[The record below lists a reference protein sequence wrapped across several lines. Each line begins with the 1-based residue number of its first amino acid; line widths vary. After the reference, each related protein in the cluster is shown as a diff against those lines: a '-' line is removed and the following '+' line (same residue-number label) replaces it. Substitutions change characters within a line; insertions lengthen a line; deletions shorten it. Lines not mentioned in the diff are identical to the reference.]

1 MPCYSF
7 LGPAAGRLTCIA
19 VSLVRL
25 PDTLGDLVSRASY
38 PAKCPRLSLCVDFT
52 LLVSPLPG
60 QPEAKSLP
68 QFVGLAYFFLAVATA
83 CKRFA
88 NHAQVDHIGF
98 CNRTRCPRA
107 VYGSSSNRPHR
118 DHLQSWMSWP
128 GIVSSKPR
136 VRCLRPMRPNK
147 WLSSGMH
154 GFSFFT
160 ATTYRLCW
168 VITRAGLGGIC

>member
-1 MPCYSF
+1 MPCGSF

-38 PAKCPRLSLCVDFT
+38 PAKCPRLFLCVDFT

-128 GIVSSKPR
+128 GMVSSKP
-136 VRCLRPMRPNK
+136 VSGVCDPCGQTNGFQVVFTVLVFLPRP
-147 WLSSGMH
+147 H
-154 GFSFFT
+154 I
-160 ATTYRLCW
+160 AC
-168 VITRAGLGGIC
+168 AGSLQGQA

>member
-1 MPCYSF
+1 MPCCSF

-38 PAKCPRLSLCVDFT
+38 PAKCPRLFLCVDFT

-60 QPEAKSLP
+60 QPKAKSLP
-68 QFVGLAYFFLAVATA
+68 QFVG
-83 CKRFA
+83 FA
-88 NHAQVDHIGF
+88 ANVLLIMPRWTVDHIGL

-128 GIVSSKPR
+128 GMVSSKP
-136 VRCLRPMRPNK
+136 VSGVCDPCGQTNGFQVVCTVLVFLLRP
-147 WLSSGMH
+147 H
-154 GFSFFT
+154 I
-160 ATTYRLCW
+160 AC
-168 VITRAGLGGIC
+168 AGSLQGQA